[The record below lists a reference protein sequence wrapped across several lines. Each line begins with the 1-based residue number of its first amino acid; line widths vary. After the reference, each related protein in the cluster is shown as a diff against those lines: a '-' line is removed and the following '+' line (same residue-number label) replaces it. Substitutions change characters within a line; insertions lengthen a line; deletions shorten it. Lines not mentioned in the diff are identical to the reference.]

1 MSRKITWILALIM
14 AGLSAMLV
22 YRTMEGNTAKRKAAV
37 IPTTK
42 AMVAV
47 VAIPPRTV
55 IKPEWVELK
64 VVPVSAVP
72 ADALKMPQDVV
83 GKITRS
89 DILPGETIRKERLLG
104 KDEKL
109 GLPFMIPQG
118 FRGMTIAVDEVIG
131 VAGFL
136 KPGDLVDVLV
146 TFNVDIF
153 EQKLTATILQGIQV
167 LGVAQDLE
175 TVNNNE
181 TAKKGKVVSSVTL
194 AVTPEQAEQLALA
207 VESGKIRLSAR
218 PLNSREQVAVSPIN
232 PHLLLKGVLPAPV
245 ARAVTPSEQAKKPVK
260 TAPREQKTPKQT
272 PPPNPSPSP
281 SPSLQPEKK
290 QKKVEV
296 ILGEKSVQVN
306 VE

>member
-1 MSRKITWILALIM
+1 M
-14 AGLSAMLV
+14 AGFSAMLV
-22 YRTMEGNTAKRKAAV
+22 YRAMDGNSKKGKAAMV
-37 IPTTK
+37 PTTK
-42 AMVAV
+42 VMVAV
-47 VAIPPRTV
+47 VAIPPRTM
-55 IKPEWVELK
+55 IKPEWVQLK
-64 VVPVSAVP
+64 AVPVNAIPV
-72 ADALKMPQDVV
+72 DATKMPQDVV

-89 DILPGETIRKERLLG
+89 DILAGETIRKERLLV

-118 FRGMTIAVDEVIG
+118 LRGMTVAVDEVVG

-175 TVNNNE
+175 AVNNNE

-194 AVTPEQAEQLALA
+194 AVTPEQAEKLALA
-207 VESGKIRLSAR
+207 VESGKIRLIAR
-218 PLNSREQVAVSPIN
+218 PLNSEEQVDLSPIN
-232 PHLLLKGVLPAPV
+232 PPLLLKGVLPTPAIKQ
-245 ARAVTPSEQAKKPVK
+245 RAETNNNRKPVK
-260 TAPREQKTPKQT
+260 TAPPKPTPKPT
-272 PPPNPSPSP
+272 PSPKP
-281 SPSLQPEKK
+281 TPTPTPEPEKQ